1 VVFSIVPPSIGLPG
15 YVALEVNEIFPG
27 RASPTNGPFHHLD
40 IALYA
45 TPNPQPAELIASTI
59 GRTPLPRPTAS
70 AELRVG
76 SLEWAAVGAA
86 KAPLLD
92 GWAQATPWIVLGV
105 GLALA
110 LGLAITVDTLM
121 RRQREQRTVAETL
134 QAALLPETL
143 PQLGATE
150 AAVRYL
156 PGVEGIHVGGDWY
169 DLIALDDTHLLGVV
183 GDVSGHGLPAA
194 AVMATLLYATRAY
207 AAEGHA
213 PEVILGKLSG
223 LLSVEHSD
231 QFATILLVLIDLEGQ
246 NITVVNGGHPPL
258 LLVRDHQGEYL
269 NGHIGLPVGVSD
281 TPTYTPLTVPFSP
294 GTTLL
299 AFTDGLIERRGESL
313 DVGLGRLR
321 QAAINDGNG
330 SLEELLSDVVG
341 SQVGQGVADDTVLLG
356 IRWRAINEPRSPPL
370 EHQAGE
376 MRLDQPV
383 ENRAPLEDAG
393 VVQLPGE
400 TDHKSASP
408 SLPPTLYAT
417 PVAPSP

>member
-370 EHQAGE
+370 EHQASE